1 MMHQKKREIS
11 PALNMTVDEYVSVV
25 PSPLKGIISR
35 IRAEKESDSRSRPS
49 TSLIDRSAMFTP
61 GKRAAL
67 LDKVA
72 EFVDENVAGR
82 SDMCL
87 QYAKLMSLALNHL
100 GFNSH
105 AVTGTATYFNAKGK
119 SVFDWPHGWV
129 RVGKEVIDGNT
140 DSITEN
146 PCVPS
151 RVSAPPYWG
160 SIADAPARRYQ
171 QAGYVEDDPDVLNVW
186 WPELRDWLDKDFT
199 GID

>member
-1 MMHQKKREIS
+1 MQKKKREIS
-11 PALNMTVDEYVSVV
+11 PALNATVDEYVSMV
-25 PSPLKGIISR
+25 PPLVQGIISR

-49 TSLIDRSAMFTP
+49 TSLIDKSAMFTP
-61 GKRAAL
+61 RKRAAL
-67 LDKVA
+67 LDRVA
-72 EFVDENVAGR
+72 ELVDENVAGR

-87 QYAKLMSLALNHL
+87 QYAKLLSLALNHL

-105 AVTGTATYFNAKGK
+105 AVTGAATYFNARGK
-119 SVFDWPHGWV
+119 RVFDWQHGWV
-129 RVGKEVIDGNT
+129 RIGKEVIDGNT
-140 DSITEN
+140 DSISEN
-146 PCVPS
+146 PLVPS

-160 SIADAPARRYQ
+160 SIADAPARSYQ

>member
-1 MMHQKKREIS
+1 MHKKRREIS
-11 PALNMTVDEYVSVV
+11 PALNATVDEYVSMV
-25 PSPLKGIISR
+25 PPIVQGIISR
-35 IRAEKESDSRSRPS
+35 IRAEKESDARSRPS
-49 TSLIDRSAMFTP
+49 TSLIDSSAMFTP

-100 GFNSH
+100 EFNSH
-105 AVTGTATYFNAKGK
+105 AVSGTATYFNAKGK
-119 SVFDWPHGWV
+119 RDFDWQHGWV

-140 DSITEN
+140 DSISEN
-146 PCVPS
+146 PLVPS

-160 SIADAPARRYQ
+160 SIANPPARSYQ
-171 QAGYVEDDPDVLNVW
+171 QDGYVADDPDVANVW
-186 WPELRDWLDKDFT
+186 WPELRDWLDKDFK
-199 GID
+199 GIE